1 MNKKKLGMTIGS
13 LALVGAIAVGG
24 TLAYLTSN
32 SGPVTNTFTVG
43 ENVEIALDES
53 AQTAPYEVEDTTET
67 TKRVVFN
74 NYEDVAPGQT
84 LYKDPQVTVVNKD
97 ADQWVFMS
105 VKLSD
110 DVDVMDWSDQ
120 WTKLEN
126 ESNEDYV
133 VYYMHVNEQTTDSYT
148 GTNEGNYTKEGT
160 QLPKLFTNVQVKDTI
175 VNDEN
180 KKLQNIEIKA
190 AAIQYN
196 GFEKV
201 QDAYDYLG
209 EHLTFNA

>member
-53 AQTAPYEVEDTTET
+53 KQTAPYAVADTTET

-74 NYEDVAPGQT
+74 DYVDVAPGQT
-84 LYKDPQVTVVNKD
+84 LYKDPQVTVVNKE

-110 DVDVMDWSDQ
+110 DVDVQDWSTQ
-120 WTKLEN
+120 WEKLES
-126 ESNEDYV
+126 ECTDDYV
-133 VYYMHVNEQTTDSYT
+133 VYYMHVDKDTADSYT
-148 GTNEGNYTKEGT
+148 GTNEANYIEQGT
-160 QLPKLFTNVQVKDTI
+160 QLPKLFTKVQVKDTI
-175 VNDEN
+175 VNAET

-196 GFEKV
+196 GFENF
-201 QDAYDYLG
+201 QAAYDYL
-209 EHLTFNA
+209 ETHLTFNA